1 MGCNLDVK
9 FVYVWRHRLQHN
21 CRLLA
26 LQLSS
31 WLVIALALSLTL
43 PQPLWKKYEKMMTRG
58 KVQFW
63 FMVTNLGHQCHHHEG
78 HDYLSGV
85 FVLPCCPGMTSGIM
99 WRTYR
104 RKDPPNPIPK
114 NTNPS
119 HARWSHELCNFP
131 QEMFALIG
139 REKTVCWTLLPA
151 VGWLNHTSKEF
162 KAQFPCTSMYVKGLW
177 LIASLSLTTCFDLR
191 HRCCLA
197 TITFAGC
204 SAHLRFL
211 EVTSCQLLT
220 TGNLSVYIQAVPMFS
235 KFLDIK
241 PGYLKFPPRPPPKK
255 RYILWTDPIP
265 NAEHQQLNNL

>member
-1 MGCNLDVK
+1 
-9 FVYVWRHRLQHN
+9 
-21 CRLLA
+21 
-26 LQLSS
+26 
-31 WLVIALALSLTL
+31 
-43 PQPLWKKYEKMMTRG
+43 
-58 KVQFW
+58 
-63 FMVTNLGHQCHHHEG
+63 MVTNLGHQCHHHEG

-104 RKDPPNPIPK
+104 RKDPPNPIAK

-119 HARWSHELCNFP
+119 HARWRHELCNFP

-139 REKTVCWTLLPA
+139 REETVCWTLLPA

-204 SAHLRFL
+204 SAQLRFL

-235 KFLDIK
+235 KFLDIE
-241 PGYLKFPPRPPPKK
+241 PGYLKFPPRPPKK
-255 RYILWTDPIP
+255 HRYILWPTPSRTP
-265 NAEHQQLNNL
+265 NTNSLTTFKSGEKGKPFFEWIKSHQVEMPVRKVKSGTSKIMMIETNSESSSGLLINSS